1 MTLEYKEDIA
11 MSYTTR
17 FIGIDVSKSALDVC
31 VLPDRHNLRFANTEP
46 GIADLIARI
55 RTYPGLERI
64 VLEPTGG
71 YERMLVRAL
80 QAAQLPVSKVNA
92 LLVRHFAKASGTL
105 SKTDRIDAFVLAD
118 YGQRMSPRL
127 MIKTDD
133 ARHEL
138 TDLVARRRQLT
149 HMLIQEKNRLE
160 KPDNPARTLIEQS
173 ISFLKHQKQEVENL
187 MRQCIDASPVLT
199 AILQVL
205 LSQKGVGFVTACV
218 LIAELPEI
226 GLLEKGQIAKL
237 VGVAPINRDSG
248 MFQGKRMI
256 GGGRREVRN
265 ALYYA
270 ALPAIRFDP
279 GLRDFYK
286 RLTEN
291 GKPSK
296 VAVIAVVRK
305 MVTIL
310 NARMRDHYALILD
323 G

>member
-1 MTLEYKEDIA
+1 

-17 FIGIDVSKSALDVC
+17 FVGIDVSKSSLDLC
-31 VLPDRHNLRFANTEP
+31 VLPDKHTLRFANSET

-55 RTYPGLERI
+55 QAFPGLERI

-71 YERMLVRAL
+71 YERLLVQAL

-127 MIKTDD
+127 M
-133 ARHEL
+133 ARSDEVRHKL
-138 TDLVARRRQLT
+138 ADFVARRRQLT

-160 KPDNPARTLIEQS
+160 KPDNPARGLIEETVN
-173 ISFLKHQKQEVENL
+173 FLTRQRQEVEKL
-187 MRQCIDASPVLT
+187 MRECVASSPDLT
-199 AILQVL
+199 AILHIL
-205 LSQKGVGFVTACV
+205 LTQKGVGFVTACV

-248 MFQGKRMI
+248 LFQGKRMI
-256 GGGRREVRN
+256 GGGRMEVRN

-279 GLRDFYK
+279 LLRDFYK

-291 GKPSK
+291 GKPGK